1 VSAPLIGECHAN
13 FECRLSESRN
23 TAQYNLFIWEVVK
36 AHVAVSPKLPET
48 MHYRGDG
55 KFMVSGKE
63 VSRRSRFKP
72 QNL

>member
-1 VSAPLIGECHAN
+1 
-13 FECRLSESRN
+13 
-23 TAQYNLFIWEVVK
+23 VVK

-48 MHYRGDG
+48 VHYRGDG

-63 VSRRSRFKP
+63 ISRRSRFKP